1 MPPELRSQPIRDRPA
16 HCMCRLCTNGRQ
28 ETATAE
34 LNHGRTRPGARTTAN
49 HHVLRRS
56 PTPRRGTG
64 QIPRESDHAVADPL
78 HSKML
83 DALRAVGFRLVAV
96 DLRSVESGA
105 FTVPLLSSDHD

>member
-1 MPPELRSQPIRDRPA
+1 MPARR
-16 HCMCRLCTNGRQ
+16 
-28 ETATAE
+28 
-34 LNHGRTRPGARTTAN
+34 RTTMFSG
-49 HHVLRRS
+49 RS
-56 PTPRRGTG
+56 PTPRRRGTG
-64 QIPRESDHAVADPL
+64 QIPVANLVRAVADPL

>member
-1 MPPELRSQPIRDRPA
+1 MTKSRASRPSLEA
-16 HCMCRLCTNGRQ
+16 F
-28 ETATAE
+28 AE
-34 LNHGRTRPGARTTAN
+34 LNHGRTRPSARATAN
-49 HHVLRRS
+49 HHVLR
-56 PTPRRGTG
+56 PLADTTTTWHG
-64 QIPRESDHAVADPL
+64 QIPVANLVRAVADPL

>member
-1 MPPELRSQPIRDRPA
+1 V
-16 HCMCRLCTNGRQ
+16 
-28 ETATAE
+28 
-34 LNHGRTRPGARTTAN
+34 PGATAN
-49 HHVLRRS
+49 HHVSGRS
-56 PTPRRGTG
+56 PTPRRRGTG
-64 QIPRESDHAVADPL
+64 QIPVANLVRAVADPL